1 MQTLKDYIIEALALI
16 IVSYKNLGAIFLLV
30 DASKEGASACLEQT
44 SPNGKRHPCRF
55 ESTL

>member
-16 IVSYKNLGAIFLLV
+16 TVSYKNLGARFLLV

-44 SPNGKRHPCRF
+44 SPNSKRYPCRF
-55 ESTL
+55 KSTL